1 MAINSIYYP
10 YGHHHLPQRGIQPD
24 TTSGARTWLV
34 DLATAKEHLRVGHTD
49 DDTYIT
55 RLTKAAQ
62 LVCESKCGQVFSEC
76 SFFMHCDNWE
86 QTREIPEISG
96 VNTITHI
103 KYWDNADPSVQQT
116 WSASNYSLAKGSQRS
131 RIFLDPSSGS
141 YPSLRAGLENIE
153 IKFAAKPTWDISTAT
168 SLSEVAMQA
177 TLITIADMY
186 ENRQSVV
193 VGRIA
198 SKIPKTAQYLLDSL
212 KIQTL

>member
-10 YGHHHLPQRGIQPD
+10 YGHHHLPQRGIQPQTPTGD
-24 TTSGARTWLV
+24 RTWLV
-34 DLATAKEHLRVGHTD
+34 SLDEAKEHLRVGHSD

-131 RIFLDPSSGS
+131 RIFLSPSSS
-141 YPSLRAGLENIE
+141 YPSLRPGLENIE
-153 IKFAAKPTWDISTAT
+153 ISFAARPTWDISAST